1 MKMDGSVFEEK
12 SSFKM
17 LGWLS
22 PLNWIGAFTLSL
34 LIKLCIRKSEFWFVI
49 WNFHLRLLCI
59 SVNLPY
65 GHAWN
70 TVVMFGLVP
79 LNATWNWITLVDV
92 LLNWQGGSTRYSDR
106 LHDSSVTV
114 PRCCKD
120 VYVNSFFP
128 RATRLRL
135 IFCL

>member
-1 MKMDGSVFEEK
+1 MKMDGSVLEEK

-34 LIKLCIRKSEFWFVI
+34 LIKLPIRKSEFWFVI

-92 LLNWQGGSTRYSDR
+92 LLNWLNWFHLLIVEGGSTRYSDR

-120 VYVNSFFP
+120 VYVQLDS
-128 RATRLRL
+128 A
-135 IFCL
+135 

>member
-1 MKMDGSVFEEK
+1 MDGSVLEEK

-34 LIKLCIRKSEFWFVI
+34 LIKLPIRKSEFWFVI

-92 LLNWQGGSTRYSDR
+92 LLNWLNWFHFLIVEGGSTRCSDR

-120 VYVNSFFP
+120 VYVQLDS
-128 RATRLRL
+128 A
-135 IFCL
+135 